1 MYLSDEQR
9 RDRRC
14 SGGRMPELFM
24 TAPLG
29 PGHEQVDRCSPPRR
43 PIGKARSRTQ
53 TSILDGCDVR
63 TRDRNAASRDG
74 SAARAIELFMTG
86 P

>member
-1 MYLSDEQR
+1 M
-9 RDRRC
+9 
-14 SGGRMPELFM
+14 
-24 TAPLG
+24 
-29 PGHEQVDRCSPPRR
+29 
-43 PIGKARSRTQ
+43 GKARARTH

-63 TRDRNAASRDG
+63 TRDRTAASREG